1 MRWIGRWVRVD
12 LGGSFCGCIFI
23 SIPISRAHDATFI
36 RCFLK
41 HPSPIHAKSTSTSTS
56 SSSLSCREVQQ
67 LRPDVRASPHIS
79 FAVKAYSALNS
90 NNYVRFFRLVKTAS
104 FLNACILHRYFNQI
118 RARAL
123 QIILRSHTSGQKKVA
138 VSVGF
143 GCVCSWMNVCVSVGN
158 CMCKLCVCL

>member
-1 MRWIGRWVRVD
+1 MWVYFLFPFLSVEPMMP
-12 LGGSFCGCIFI
+12 LSF
-23 SIPISRAHDATFI
+23 SVSLNIPVLSMLRAPPPPPPPPF
-36 RCFLK
+36 
-41 HPSPIHAKSTSTSTS
+41 
-56 SSSLSCREVQQ
+56 SCREVQQ

-123 QIILRSHTSGQKKVA
+123 QIILRSHTAGQKKVG

-143 GCVCSWMNVCVSVGN
+143 WCVYSWINVCVSVGN
-158 CMCKLCVCL
+158 CMCELCVCL